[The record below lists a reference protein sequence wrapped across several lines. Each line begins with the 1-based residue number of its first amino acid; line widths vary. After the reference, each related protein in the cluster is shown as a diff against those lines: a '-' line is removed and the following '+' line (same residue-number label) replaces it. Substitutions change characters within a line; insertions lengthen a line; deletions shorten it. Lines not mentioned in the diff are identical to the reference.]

1 MPTERKDLSTH
12 NLQSTRP
19 EYADE
24 YTFAH
29 GRPQM
34 PKDLPPLGVEEWK
47 RTVPKLC
54 KRKQLTKADAT
65 CLEVHCRVYA
75 RWRKVEAMAAENPLS
90 ETSWID
96 SKGVEHVKVEE
107 SPASKIASR
116 LESQLRAFLIQMSC
130 TPASRKLTKPD
141 LKTKPDLTAAEKA
154 MLSRDSTQ
162 PTKPE
167 EEEDPLAEALAAM
180 EKSDK
185 EQP

>member
-1 MPTERKDLSTH
+1 
-12 NLQSTRP
+12 
-19 EYADE
+19 
-24 YTFAH
+24 
-29 GRPQM
+29 
-34 PKDLPPLGVEEWK
+34 
-47 RTVPKLC
+47 
-54 KRKQLTKADAT
+54 
-65 CLEVHCRVYA
+65 
-75 RWRKVEAMAAENPLS
+75 
-90 ETSWID
+90 
-96 SKGVEHVKVEE
+96 
-107 SPASKIASR
+107 
-116 LESQLRAFLIQMSC
+116 MSC